1 MLHFVYLAML
11 GIGSCMKTSAK
22 PPETLGSL
30 LFDGTKETPIARAT
44 AVSAIQC
51 GVAHKLSSQQ
61 LCTQAVTEGLL
72 LPINDIGPIT
82 SAR

>member
-1 MLHFVYLAML
+1 MLHFIYLAML

-51 GVAHKLSSQQ
+51 GVAHKCSQSSQQ

-72 LPINDIGPIT
+72 LPINDIGP
-82 SAR
+82 S